1 MLDEK
6 NAYDNM
12 INYNGYIPPQNGIT
26 ADTLIASGLI
36 PKTLVAGRDAV
47 PRTSR

>member
-12 INYNGYIPPQNGIT
+12 VNYVGYTPPQNTID
-26 ADTLIASGLI
+26 AELLIKRA
-36 PKTLVAGRDAV
+36 
-47 PRTSR
+47 